1 MFDRMHEALAYSR
14 VRPLG
19 RAWEVV
25 HRFLS
30 RRWNPE
36 VRVRVGTRRLA
47 MPWAHALPFHLARY
61 PHYDAALPRL
71 AAALAA
77 REPGLRVIDV
87 GANIGDTASL
97 LRERGPM
104 PILAIEADEEY
115 FGLLQRNAR
124 ELDGVTCVRALL
136 AETDAA
142 ADEPAAALT
151 KTAGTAH
158 VAAGGGVTLD
168 TLLRSH
174 PEFARAGLLKIDTD
188 GFDLRVLR
196 GAARLLA
203 EAAPVVFVEWS
214 PRHWETHGGSAPRD
228 VFPLLRA
235 AGYGTLAY
243 YDNEGWLVGAER
255 TAEPR
260 LGEALCDYARAKGH
274 YHDVLAFPA
283 RLDGFADD
291 FLAAERGYFAAAPA
305 R

>member
-1 MFDRMHEALAYSR
+1 
-14 VRPLG
+14 
-19 RAWEVV
+19 
-25 HRFLS
+25 LS
-30 RRWNPE
+30 RRWNPV
-36 VRVRVGTRRLA
+36 VRVRVGGRRLA

-61 PHYDAALPRL
+61 PHYDAVLPRL
-71 AAALAA
+71 AAALMA

-115 FGLLQRNAR
+115 FGLLLRNTHD
-124 ELDGVTCVRALL
+124 LPGVTGVRALL
-136 AETDAA
+136 SEADAA
-142 ADEPAAALT
+142 AGDTTAALT
-151 KTAGTAH
+151 KSAGTAH
-158 VAAGGGVTLD
+158 VKAGGGVTLD
-168 TLLRSH
+168 TLLRTH

-203 EAAPVVFVEWS
+203 EATPVVFFECS
-214 PRHWETHGGSAPRD
+214 PRHWEMHGGSAPRD

-235 AGYGTLAY
+235 AGYGTVAY
-243 YDNEGWLVGAER
+243 YDNEGWLVGAEQ

-260 LGEALCDYARAKGH
+260 LCGALCDYARAKGH

-283 RLDGFADD
+283 RHDGFADE
-291 FLAAERGYFAAAPA
+291 FLAAERRHFTAAPA